1 MGLWAGLLPRLRN
14 LPCSWRAASPVD
26 AINAAKDILAA
37 DRSTSPQVH
46 VLTDLRAS
54 DWNNRPEVAAALESL
69 KTIKASVD
77 LIKVV
82 KEPRPNV
89 AVQQLF
95 QKRLRWLRESRGRLT
110 VTLKNHGS
118 SKVTGLRGT
127 VLVDGNPLP
136 GKVF

>member
-1 MGLWAGLLPRLRN
+1 MLAEGSQQPGASRVTILSMTDPGRPIISDRTLDAAFVQEILPRLRN

-37 DRSTSPQVH
+37 DGSAAPQVH

-54 DWNNRPEVAAALESL
+54 DWNSRPEVVTALASL

-82 KEPRPNV
+82 KDTHIQTWR
-89 AVQQLF
+89 F
-95 QKRLRWLRESRGRLT
+95 
-110 VTLKNHGS
+110 GS
-118 SKVTGLRGT
+118 
-127 VLVDGNPLP
+127 
-136 GKVF
+136 